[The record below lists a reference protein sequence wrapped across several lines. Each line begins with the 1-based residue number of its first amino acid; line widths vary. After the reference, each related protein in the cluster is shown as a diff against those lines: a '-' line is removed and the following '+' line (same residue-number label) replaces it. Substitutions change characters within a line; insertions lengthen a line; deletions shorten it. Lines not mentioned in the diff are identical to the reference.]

1 MAENEELIPELLKR
15 MHEMAIS
22 LDASTRPLNPSSSD
36 AILFNDT
43 KEWVAPTV
51 TSKCSTHAFL
61 LHLRQVEMLGYE
73 LANIPKKS
81 PTARFLT
88 ARKTN
93 NQVLDIQR
101 RFNNT
106 CNDFMVLSSLA

>member
-1 MAENEELIPELLKR
+1 
-15 MHEMAIS
+15 
-22 LDASTRPLNPSSSD
+22 
-36 AILFNDT
+36 
-43 KEWVAPTV
+43 
-51 TSKCSTHAFL
+51 
-61 LHLRQVEMLGYE
+61 MLGYE

-106 CNDFMVLSSLA
+106 FNDFMVLSSLV